1 MGAGY
6 VGGSGG
12 VGVARERGVRARR
25 GERAGLRPMSP
36 DEFDAAVEQMGLDS
50 RDEGRWRDAV
60 RVWFV
65 EQLLK
70 PLAVKMD
77 LMPIKVSV

>member
-1 MGAGY
+1 
-6 VGGSGG
+6 
-12 VGVARERGVRARR
+12 
-25 GERAGLRPMSP
+25 MSP
-36 DEFDAAVEQMGLDS
+36 DEFDAAVEQIGLDS

-77 LMPIKVSV
+77 LMPFKVSV